1 MVQQCW
7 FGPALFFGLVRL
19 LGAGLAG
26 GLFSRLRCLFCLGL
40 TAPFCRSLFFRR
52 CSFCLRFAAALCGGF
67 FLRRCS
73 FCLGFAAALCGGF
86 FLSLFGLCGLGSL
99 LGCSLFRGLLLGG
112 LAGALCRHLEIKH
125 AHGRQRDGDALLE
138 AVERLLLGADSLVV
152 DRAGTAER
160 LVVAVQ
166 DLLVGAGVRCAQG
179 VALAQ
184 DGVEVADH
192 EDLLAVC
199 ILAQE
204 GHDALSSGTIHWKP
218 SQL

>member
-1 MVQQCW
+1 MLIR
-7 FGPALFFGLVRL
+7 PGLIFRPCPPSWRRAC
-19 LGAGLAG
+19 GR
-26 GLFSRLRCLFCLGL
+26 LFSRLRCLFCLGL

-52 CSFCLRFAAALCGGF
+52 CSFCLRFASALCGGF

-73 FCLGFAAALCGGF
+73 FCLGVLRPRFAGAF

-138 AVERLLLGADSLVV
+138 AVEQLLLGADSLVV
-152 DRAGTAER
+152 DSAGTAER

-179 VALAQ
+179 VASRRTGLKLQTTRICLPFASLRRK
-184 DGVEVADH
+184 ATT
-192 EDLLAVC
+192 L
-199 ILAQE
+199 
-204 GHDALSSGTIHWKP
+204 
-218 SQL
+218 

>member
-1 MVQQCW
+1 M
-7 FGPALFFGLVRL
+7 LVRPGLIFRPSPPSWHRACGRAFQPAPLSFLPWAYGRALQEPFPPQVQL
-19 LGAGLAG
+19 LPWACGRACG
-26 GLFSRLRCLFCLGL
+26 CL
-40 TAPFCRSLFFRR
+40 
-52 CSFCLRFAAALCGGF
+52 
-67 FLRRCS
+67 
-73 FCLGFAAALCGGF
+73 
-86 FLSLFGLCGLGSL
+86 FLSLFGLCGPGSL
-99 LGCSLFRGLLLGG
+99 LGRSLFRYLLLGG

-125 AHGRQRDGDALLE
+125 AHGRQSDGDALLE

-152 DRAGTAER
+152 DSAGTAER

-192 EDLLAVC
+192 KDLLAVC

-204 GHDALSSGTIHWKP
+204 ATTL
-218 SQL
+218 

>member
-26 GLFSRLRCLFCLGL
+26 GLFSRFRCLFCLGL

-52 CSFCLRFAAALCGGF
+52 CSFCLGFAAALCRGF

-73 FCLGFAAALCGGF
+73 FCLGFAATLCRCL
-86 FLSLFGLCGLGSL
+86 FLGLCGLGSL
-99 LGCSLFRGLLLGG
+99 LGCSLFRCLLLGG

-152 DRAGTAER
+152 DSASTAER

-204 GHDALSSGTIHWKP
+204 GHDALTIHWKP